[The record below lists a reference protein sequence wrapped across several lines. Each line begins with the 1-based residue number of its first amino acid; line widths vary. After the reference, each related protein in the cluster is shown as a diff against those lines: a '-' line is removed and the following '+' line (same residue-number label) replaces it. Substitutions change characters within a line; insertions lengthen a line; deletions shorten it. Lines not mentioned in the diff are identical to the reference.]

1 MSIFGIFHGWQ
12 RKRPLLDKLQSE
24 VKDTVLQI
32 YGVLLK
38 EYKVKL
44 DFIQDGSKL
53 TRKDLREALRVEQ
66 ATIGREGASVD
77 RAILVLGEV
86 IRKKSVATDLANE
99 EQLRNELILLKNELP
114 VLQEI
119 IKEQNESLIEYFNAV
134 DFKAL
139 VEEEGR
145 HLMVEHDE
153 LDKILAE
160 LSVVLAEKPEIMTSQ
175 LREKRIAELEKLR
188 FSTAR
193 FPEATSLLVANW
205 DLVEKLNAKNES
217 KRDFSSL
224 WPLCMPEIA
233 KRDLLKTRAD
243 VKLVIDLNEKTG
255 PYNAKTIL
263 QNGLYAVMDFDQS
276 SGFIKTREEIW
287 RAVFLI
293 AEFVEKDE

>member
-99 EQLRNELILLKNELP
+99 EQLRN
-114 VLQEI
+114 
-119 IKEQNESLIEYFNAV
+119 
-134 DFKAL
+134 
-139 VEEEGR
+139 
-145 HLMVEHDE
+145 
-153 LDKILAE
+153 
-160 LSVVLAEKPEIMTSQ
+160 
-175 LREKRIAELEKLR
+175 
-188 FSTAR
+188 
-193 FPEATSLLVANW
+193 
-205 DLVEKLNAKNES
+205 
-217 KRDFSSL
+217 
-224 WPLCMPEIA
+224 
-233 KRDLLKTRAD
+233 
-243 VKLVIDLNEKTG
+243 
-255 PYNAKTIL
+255 
-263 QNGLYAVMDFDQS
+263 
-276 SGFIKTREEIW
+276 
-287 RAVFLI
+287 
-293 AEFVEKDE
+293 